1 MGYTNYWKQHTD
13 IPDEVWDLIRKEIEW
28 LIEYIGE
35 GCIEVLE
42 NNSEV
47 IAFNGRNKNAH
58 EDFVLKKTKTSDNF
72 RLYDVGFCKT
82 NRKPYDLAV
91 WHILTYTS
99 HLLGTNFQ
107 ISRDDND
114 LSELTF
120 K

>member
-13 IPDEVWDLIRKEIEW
+13 IPDENWDLIRKEIEY
-28 LIEYIGE
+28 LIEYIGD

-47 IAFNGRNKNAH
+47 IAFNGRKQNAH
-58 EDFVLKKTKTSDNF
+58 EDFVLKKTKIKDSFDF
-72 RLYDVGFCKT
+72 SKT

-99 HLLGTNFQ
+99 HLLGTNFE
-107 ISRDDND
+107 ISRD
-114 LSELTF
+114 E
-120 K
+120 

>member
-13 IPDEVWDLIRKEIEW
+13 IPDEVWDLIRKEIEY

-42 NNSEV
+42 NNSET

-58 EDFVLKKTKTSDNF
+58 EDFILNKTKTSDSF
-72 RLYDVGFCKT
+72 GFCKT
-82 NRKPYDLAV
+82 ARKPYDLAV

-99 HLLGTNFQ
+99 HLLGPVFE
-107 ISRDDND
+107 ISRDR
-114 LSELTF
+114 
-120 K
+120 